1 MRYNIQRNFKINVTI
16 GCRFLSYISDSQK
29 GGRGVKDSEIIEL
42 YFARSEDAITETDKK
57 HGAFCR
63 AMTLGILGNREDSEE
78 CVNDTYMRLWE
89 LIPPQRPDRFRAF
102 ISRVARN
109 IALNMLERMNAKK
122 RGGRYFAAAY
132 DELSESLPSSEN
144 VEKSVD
150 DKALSA
156 LLDRFLRSLDPEKQ
170 LIFLKRYWYLRT
182 VPEIAAEMHLGESK
196 VKMSL
201 HRTREKL
208 REYLEKE
215 GVQI

>member
-1 MRYNIQRNFKINVTI
+1 M
-16 GCRFLSYISDSQK
+16 
-29 GGRGVKDSEIIEL
+29 KDSEIIDL

-57 HGAFCR
+57 HGSFCR
-63 AMTLGILGNREDSEE
+63 SVTFGILGSREDSEE

-89 LIPPQRPDRFRAF
+89 LIPPQRPEKFRAF
-102 ISRVARN
+102 IARIARN
-109 IALNMLERMNAKK
+109 LALNMLERLSAKK
-122 RGGRYFAAAY
+122 RGGRYGAAY
-132 DELSESLPSSEN
+132 DELSESLPSPDT
-144 VEKSVD
+144 VEKCVD
-150 DKALSA
+150 DKELSA
-156 LLDRFLRSLDPEKQ
+156 LLDKFLRSLDCEKQ

-182 VPEIAAEMHLGESK
+182 VSEIAAEMHLGESK